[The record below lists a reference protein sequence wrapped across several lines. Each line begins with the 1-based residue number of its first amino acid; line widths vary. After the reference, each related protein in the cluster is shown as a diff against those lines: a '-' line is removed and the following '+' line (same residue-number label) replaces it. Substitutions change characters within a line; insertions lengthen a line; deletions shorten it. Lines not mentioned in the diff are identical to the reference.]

1 MPDECVEYTVDQDQC
16 EKCQEGYFVSSDSKS
31 CIAYPQGLHGCLIYQ
46 SKTVCAKCE
55 SKFVLR
61 DEKCIQV

>member
-31 CIAYPQGLHGCLIYQ
+31 CIAYP
-46 SKTVCAKCE
+46 
-55 SKFVLR
+55 
-61 DEKCIQV
+61 